1 MAPASTS
8 SPTATGM
15 ATTTAGDRGA
25 DQARFVL
32 ADAVSYAVHL
42 DEEPGGARDRDDVEA
57 LITKGESTLVFAE
70 PFDVDDE
77 FAAVSVDSVAVRTD
91 LSDGEAV
98 GLALVVEF
106 DGPAD
111 GVGGARSTTACRGQE
126 TGAFEA
132 FFGFVRVDRGGDER
146 DVGRRRRAGGRCGPG
161 AVEPSGV
168 GRGGDDL
175 VTVEEVQKEGL
186 VGGAAVDDDGGL
198 TQGGARPRQCFVSVA
213 APRDDLG
220 DHRVVVGWDDVALR
234 NAGVDADAGAE
245 RELQQPHGARRGR
258 KPIVGVLR
266 VEPGLDGV
274 AELGGAFAVESTAA
288 GDEDLQL
295 HQVDAGGDLGD
306 RVLDLQPSIDLEERE
321 DLLLRLVEVLDSAG
335 AAVSGGADQVGRHA
349 SKVVGLLLGE
359 QRRAGFLDHLLVSAL
374 DGAVAHSRC
383 PDIAVVVGDH
393 LDLDV
398 SGVGD

>member
-1 MAPASTS
+1 
-8 SPTATGM
+8 M

-32 ADAVSYAVHL
+32 ADAVTYAVHL

-57 LITKGESTLVFAE
+57 LISQGESTLVFAE

-77 FAAVSVDSVAVRTD
+77 FSAVAAESVGVWTD
-91 LSDGEAV
+91 LSDDEAV
-98 GLALVVEF
+98 GLALVGQF
-106 DGPAD
+106 HGPAD
-111 GVGGARSTTACRGQE
+111 GVGGARSTAACRGQE

-161 AVEPSGV
+161 AVQPSGV

-175 VTVEEVQKEGL
+175 VAVEEAQKEGL

-213 APRDDLG
+213 APGDDLG

-245 RELQQPHGARRGR
+245 RELQQSHGARRGR
-258 KPIVGVLR
+258 KPVVGVLR

-274 AELGGAFAVESTAA
+274 AELRGAFAVEGTAA

-295 HQVDAGGDLGD
+295 DQVDAGGDFGD
-306 RVLDLQPSIDLEERE
+306 RVLDLQPGVDLEERE
-321 DLLLRLVEVLDSAG
+321 GFLIRLVEVFHGAG
-335 AAVSGGADQVGRHA
+335 AAVSGGADKFGRHA
-349 SKVVGLLLGE
+349 SQVIGLLLC
-359 QRRAGFLDHLLVSAL
+359 Q
-374 DGAVAHSRC
+374 
-383 PDIAVVVGDH
+383 
-393 LDLDV
+393 
-398 SGVGD
+398 